1 MRSPQLGFSLL
12 GVAILVATA
21 GCYSK
26 SAGERLAREAAD
38 RERRIVSLEEGM
50 SAERAAMETKMAE
63 LERVLEQATSVVTRN
78 SADIGTEVQRLREQ
92 IQVLE
97 GEIAELR
104 NELTGT
110 QRALSEQQQEIDRRI
125 QQFARKAGVDM
136 PVDASQIPADPAE
149 HFAAAQRA
157 QQANDHST
165 ARALFREYVT
175 RYRDDARADDAQYA
189 IGKTYLAEGRPA
201 SALAEFRK
209 VIADFRTGDVVD
221 RALFDMA
228 EAFYALHACTDARS
242 ALEALISAHPRSPLV
257 AQART
262 KLRDIQRAP
271 RGYCTS

>member
-1 MRSPQLGFSLL
+1 MALL
-12 GVAILVATA
+12 CVAILVTA

-104 NELTGT
+104 NELTST

-165 ARALFREYVT
+165 ARALYREYVS

-209 VIADFRTGDVVD
+209 VIAEFRTGDVVD
-221 RALFDMA
+221 RALFEMA

>member
-1 MRSPQLGFSLL
+1 MLARTALCFAALSLL
-12 GVAILVATA
+12 

-26 SAGERLAREAAD
+26 SSGERLAREASD
-38 RERRIVSLEEGM
+38 RERRLVALEEGM
-50 SAERAAMETKMAE
+50 SAERAEMETKMAE
-63 LERVLEQATSVVTRN
+63 LERVLEQATGVVTRN
-78 SADIGTEVQRLREQ
+78 SADLGTEVQRLREQ
-92 IQVLE
+92 LQVLE
-97 GEIAELR
+97 GELAEVR
-104 NELTGT
+104 NELTST

-136 PVDASQIPADPAE
+136 PVDASQIPSDRAE

-157 QQANDHST
+157 HQGGDRST
-165 ARALFREYVT
+165 ARALYREYVT
-175 RYRDDARADDAQYA
+175 RYATDSHADDAQYA
-189 IGKTYLAEGRPA
+189 IGKTYLEDGRPA

-209 VIADFRTGDVVD
+209 VIADFRTGDIVD

-242 ALEALISAHPRSPLV
+242 ALEALIAAHPRSPLV
-257 AQART
+257 QQARS

>member
-1 MRSPQLGFSLL
+1 MRTTTGLC
-12 GVAILVATA
+12 ILATVL

-26 SAGERLAREAAD
+26 SSGELLAREAAE
-38 RERRIVSLEEGM
+38 RERRVVALEEGV
-50 SAERAAMETKMAE
+50 SAERAAMEAKMAE
-63 LERVLEQATSVVTRN
+63 LERVLEQATGVVTRN
-78 SADIGTEVQRLREQ
+78 SADLGTEVQRLREQ
-92 IQVLE
+92 LQALE

-110 QRALSEQQQEIDRRI
+110 QRALSEQQQEMDRRI

-136 PVDASQIPADPAE
+136 PVDASQIPADRDA

-157 QQANDHST
+157 QQASDYST
-165 ARALFREYVT
+165 ARALFREYVG

-189 IGKTYLAEGRPA
+189 IGKTYLQEGRPA
-201 SALAEFRK
+201 SALAELRK

-242 ALEALISAHPRSPLV
+242 ALEALVSAHPRSPLV
-257 AQART
+257 AQARA
-262 KLRDIQRAP
+262 KLREIQRAP

>member
-1 MRSPQLGFSLL
+1 MRSPQLGYSLL

-104 NELTGT
+104 NELTST

-189 IGKTYLAEGRPA
+189 IGKTYLVEGRPA

-209 VIADFRTGDVVD
+209 VIAEFRTGDVVD

>member
-12 GVAILVATA
+12 GVAILVAAA

-104 NELTGT
+104 NELTST

-136 PVDASQIPADPAE
+136 PVDASQIPADRAE

-157 QQANDHST
+157 QQGNDHST
-165 ARALFREYVT
+165 ARALYREYVT

-189 IGKTYLAEGRPA
+189 IGKTYMAEGRPA